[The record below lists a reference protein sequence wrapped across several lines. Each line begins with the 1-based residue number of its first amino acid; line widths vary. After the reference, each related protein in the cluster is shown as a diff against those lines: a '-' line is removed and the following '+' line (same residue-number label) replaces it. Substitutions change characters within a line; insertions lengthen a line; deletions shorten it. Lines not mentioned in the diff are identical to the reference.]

1 MELPNLQTPT
11 GEQSLGHC
19 FGCGELNPIG
29 LQLRP
34 SFDGERMSAT
44 FTPGVNHQGWN
55 NVTHGGILYS
65 ILDEI
70 TAYMVLCSGYSFGVT
85 AKSVI
90 RFRRVAPTDCAL
102 LATAWATK
110 VTPRLIEV
118 RGTLAMPDGSVVAEV
133 ESAFIPG
140 ARCRKAF
147 LWDLDGVIIDSGAD
161 HFESWRQ
168 ALAAHGVEY
177 SIEQFASFFGM
188 RDDLIIRRVM
198 GPTVPDAVVHS
209 IAEEKERLYR
219 QMVSGSAR
227 AFPGVLS
234 LLSAMKRGGYRVAL
248 GTSAPMENVNAV
260 LPQLGL
266 SDAFDAIVC
275 GQDAPE
281 GKPSPEIYLKAA
293 ERVEAAPA
301 DCIVFEDSPHGL
313 EAARRAGMKC
323 VAVTN
328 THPAQQLAGAD
339 RVVGSM
345 EEMDLVQLIRWI

>member
-1 MELPNLQTPT
+1 MELPHLQTPT

-34 SFDGERMSAT
+34 AFDGERVTAS

-65 ILDEI
+65 VLDEI

-85 AKSVI
+85 ARSVI
-90 RFRRVAPTDCAL
+90 RFKRVAPTDGVL
-102 LATAWATK
+102 TATAWPTR

-118 RGTLAMPDGSVVAEV
+118 QGSLAMPDGSVVAEV

-168 ALAAHGVEY
+168 ALAARGVTY
-177 SIEQFASFFGM
+177 TSEQFASFFGM
-188 RDDLIIRRVM
+188 RDDLIIKRVM
-198 GPTVPDAVVHS
+198 GPTVTDPLVHS

-219 QMVSGSAR
+219 EMVRGSAQV
-227 AFPGVLS
+227 FPGVLP
-234 LLSAMKRGGYRVAL
+234 LLAAMKNGGYRIAL
-248 GTSAPMENVNAV
+248 GTSAPMDNVQAV

-266 SDAFDAIVC
+266 SGAFDALVC
-275 GQDAPE
+275 GQDVSE

-293 ERVEAAPA
+293 ERVGAEPA

-313 EAARRAGMKC
+313 EAARSAGMKC

-328 THPAQQLAGAD
+328 THPAQELAAAD
-339 RVVGSM
+339 RVVGSL
-345 EEMDLVQLIRWI
+345 EEIDLVQLIRWI

>member
-1 MELPNLQTPT
+1 MELPHLQTPT

-34 SFDGERMSAT
+34 VFDGEKVSAT

-70 TAYMVLCSGYSFGVT
+70 TAYLVLCSGYSFGVT

-90 RFRRVAPTDCAL
+90 RFRRVAPTDSAL
-102 LATAWATK
+102 TATAWATR

-118 RGTLAMPDGSVVAEV
+118 HGTLTMPDSSVVAEV

-147 LWDLDGVIIDSGAD
+147 LWDLDGVIIDSGAQ
-161 HFESWRQ
+161 HYQSWRE
-168 ALAAHGVEY
+168 AFAVHGVVY
-177 SIEQFASFFGM
+177 DDRQFASYFGM
-188 RDDLIIRRVM
+188 RDDLIVRKVM
-198 GPTVPDAVVHS
+198 GTTVPDPIVHS
-209 IAEEKERLYR
+209 ITEEKERLYR
-219 QMVSGSAR
+219 QLVHGSAL
-227 AFPGVLS
+227 AFPGVLP
-234 LLSAMKRGGYRVAL
+234 LLAAMKKGGYRVAL
-248 GTSAPMENVNAV
+248 GTSAPMANVDAV
-260 LPQLGL
+260 LPQLRL
-266 SDAFDAIVC
+266 LDAFDAIVC
-275 GQDAPE
+275 GQDVAE
-281 GKPSPEIYLKAA
+281 GKPSPDIYLRAA
-293 ERVEAAPA
+293 ERVGAEPA

-328 THPAQQLAGAD
+328 THPAQELAAAD